1 MLFATFYDIFLK
13 TGKPDVPPFRKIRRL
28 RINHF
33 VFGNTNIAGHK
44 NHTATIK
51 KSVFKNQ
58 GGFAMTEK
66 ELLYIEDALGHEE
79 YFKAKCAETAQNIR
93 DTELKGC
100 IEQIQQKHQQIFN
113 TFYGL
118 L

>member
-1 MLFATFYDIFLK
+1 
-13 TGKPDVPPFRKIRRL
+13 
-28 RINHF
+28 
-33 VFGNTNIAGHK
+33 
-44 NHTATIK
+44 
-51 KSVFKNQ
+51 
-58 GGFAMTEK
+58 MTEK

-100 IEQIQQKHQQIFN
+100 IEQIQQNHQQIFN